1 MYISITFSVTEGDK
15 GTKDIISISVSEI
28 AVSTVIKFYNITEA
42 LYESVGSSYF
52 FKAQCQHVHRFRFI
66 FNHMMNEELVK

>member
-1 MYISITFSVTEGDK
+1 MYVSITLSVTEGDK
-15 GTKDIISISVSEI
+15 ETKDIISISVSEI

-52 FKAQCQHVHRFRFI
+52 LKA
-66 FNHMMNEELVK
+66 